1 MSLMAIRM
9 QDIHTFFVVAR
20 SGTMQGAAQ
29 ELGVSPGAISQR
41 VRLIEE
47 QYGKRLFS
55 RTRNGVSLTKAGD
68 ALWSDTEIAFLKIEA
83 ASQKHFSK
91 HTQSHIRISAAP
103 TFAYT
108 VLVPRL
114 GDFVKNNPQI
124 KITIDTDH
132 RLVDLKSEPVD
143 LAIRHGLGKYTGYET
158 VWLSSPELVVVGSPG
173 LLADGKPIEEAIDCL
188 SYPLLQDT
196 EASCSDWQL
205 WMDARGLHGEK
216 VRYGPAFKDDFMIIK
231 AAIAGQGLALL
242 HDVYVNDELHKG
254 TLIKA
259 CSAAWPTNFAY
270 YAVTL
275 PETRSRPAVKKFVK
289 WLQAVSEDAQRS
301 SDEPMMVRNS

>member
-47 QYGKRLFS
+47 QCGKRLFS
-55 RTRNGVSLTKAGD
+55 RTRNGVSLTKAGN
-68 ALWSDTEIAFLKIEA
+68 ALWSDTETAFLKIEA
-83 ASQKHFSK
+83 ASLKHFSR
-91 HTQSHIRISAAP
+91 HEQSHIRISAAP
-103 TFAYT
+103 TFAYS

-143 LAIRHGLGKYTGYET
+143 LAIRHGLGKYTGYES

-173 LLADGKPIEEAIDCL
+173 LLADGKPINEAIDCL
-188 SYPLLQDT
+188 NYPLLQDT

-205 WMDARGLHGEK
+205 WMEARGIDGEK
-216 VRYGPAFKDDFMIIK
+216 ARYGPAFKDDFMIIK
-231 AAIAGQGLALL
+231 AAVAGQGLALL
-242 HDVYVNDELHKG
+242 HDVYVNDELRKG
-254 TLIKA
+254 TLLKA

-275 PETRSRPAVKKFVK
+275 PETGSRPAVKKFVK
-289 WLQAVSEDAQRS
+289 WLQAISEDAQRS
-301 SDEPMMVRNS
+301 SDEPMIARNS